1 MNMTLQS
8 LLQSGLKA
16 SDEMAL
22 ACENRT
28 YSFRQFDHITDVIAF
43 NLTERFGRNNEAVI
57 VCMKQTDRM
66 VMAIMGIIRAGMTY
80 VIVSTNYP
88 DNRKNFI
95 KEESKAVLSITD
107 DNFGELI
114 AEDHYTPRS

>member
-1 MNMTLQS
+1 MTLQS

-43 NLTERFGRNNEAVI
+43 NLTDRFGRNNEAVMYQ
-57 VCMKQTDRM
+57 VT
-66 VMAIMGIIRAGMTY
+66 IRDKNGKISTEVLAG
-80 VIVSTNYP
+80 
-88 DNRKNFI
+88 F
-95 KEESKAVLSITD
+95 SKSDVNSSL
-107 DNFGELI
+107 
-114 AEDHYTPRS
+114 